1 MAFLAVSMT
10 ELDQFKPPTSTQES
24 TTSEQLT
31 LPTEAQAEAMLGVF
45 RAVNVQLSDE
55 LHKKHGNGNTPPRPY
70 HSLEH
75 SREVGNRLRSLF
87 DTFADES
94 TGAPWLVLEIP
105 ERVYNE
111 KMASASGGV
120 QRLVSVYRAY
130 AEFLAFG
137 HDIVQEAVVAENGM
151 LERTRGVHQ
160 GGNEHESVKVMV
172 QMLEAKAT
180 EMGCD
185 AFSNILPSYAERI
198 HRDISATYPDFQ
210 TDHTGTL
217 SEVTTPYAESSSF
230 LGQLLAHADLYAQYA
245 GTEAE
250 ALRASAL
257 EFQETQVWARA
268 MLEKHSTVEELNDEE
283 VSQLFVA
290 LASWHKEQPVFM
302 QSLARGHNTLKR
314 TMSQKIRSLTSTDSS
329 ASHAIALIDEQ
340 DNVDAFTRNT
350 HEFEQITASLTEA
363 HLPET
368 QRQAL
373 SALLEAFHYPHI
385 QSTTT

>member
-1 MAFLAVSMT
+1 MSEIDLFEPHHVESTRPPEAGTRDELRLPNESETQHLLAV
-10 ELDQFKPPTSTQES
+10 F
-24 TTSEQLT
+24 
-31 LPTEAQAEAMLGVF
+31 A
-45 RAVNVQLSDE
+45 AVNRDLSE
-55 LHKKHGNGNTPPRPY
+55 KLRAEHGHENSPPRPY
-70 HSLEH
+70 HTLEH
-75 SREVGNRLRSLF
+75 SEYVNARMQSLF
-87 DTFADES
+87 DQFSVA
-94 TGAPWLVLEIP
+94 APWMLLEVPADAYAVKNASDREGVL
-105 ERVYNE
+105 
-111 KMASASGGV
+111 
-120 QRLVSVYRAY
+120 RLLSIYRAY
-130 AEFLAFG
+130 AQFLAFG

-210 TDHTGTL
+210 TNHTGTL

-245 GTEAE
+245 GTEAD

-257 EFQETQVWARA
+257 EFQETHVWARA